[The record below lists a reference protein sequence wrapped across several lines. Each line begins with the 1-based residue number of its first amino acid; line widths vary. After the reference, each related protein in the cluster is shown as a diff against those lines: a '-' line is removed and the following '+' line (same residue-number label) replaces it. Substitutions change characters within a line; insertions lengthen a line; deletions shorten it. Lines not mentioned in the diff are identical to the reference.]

1 MTHDFLKDTFL
12 PCILKRD
19 ANKCVIASWLHW
31 SLYIL
36 PQSRWRTCFE
46 FSVKIR
52 QEIPSA
58 NQGHLARPGLCAI
71 PKIANK
77 CIFHYAFAAPLGV
90 KVMPRTWTTTEVVV
104 TGVSQWRARAIPQQQ
119 TFRISLNRRAERRGA
134 AVAATSRNMDKLGC
148 LVQTRKLE
156 KRQTD

>member
-12 PCILKRD
+12 RCILKRD
-19 ANKCVIASWLHW
+19 ANKCVIASGLHW

-58 NQGHLARPGLCAI
+58 NQGHLVRSLCYTQNCKLNSIMLLRLHWGWKWGHELGLQGGGDLSVAVAG
-71 PKIANK
+71 PS
-77 CIFHYAFAAPLGV
+77 HG
-90 KVMPRTWTTTEVVV
+90 
-104 TGVSQWRARAIPQQQ
+104 AIPQQQ
-119 TFRISLNRRAERRGA
+119 TFRISLNSRAEQRGA
-134 AVAATSRNMDKLGC
+134 AVAASRNMDKLGC

>member
-12 PCILKRD
+12 RCILKRD

-58 NQGHLARPGLCAI
+58 NQGHLAR
-71 PKIANK
+71 
-77 CIFHYAFAAPLGV
+77 
-90 KVMPRTWTTTEVVV
+90 
-104 TGVSQWRARAIPQQQ
+104 
-119 TFRISLNRRAERRGA
+119 SLFYTQNC
-134 AVAATSRNMDKLGC
+134 KLGEYFIMLLRLHSEWKWC
-148 LVQTRKLE
+148 HELGLQLRWWWRECRSGGPEPWSHPSAANFQNFIKQPSRAARGSGGRN
-156 KRQTD
+156 KPQHG

>member
-12 PCILKRD
+12 RCILKRD

-71 PKIANK
+71 PKIAANNW
-77 CIFHYAFAAPLGV
+77 IFHYAFAAPLRV
-90 KVMPRTWTTTEVVV
+90 KVMPRTWTTTEVLVA
-104 TGVSQWRARAIPQQQ
+104 GVSQWRDRPIPQPQQQ
-119 TFRISLNRRAERRGA
+119 TFRISLNSREGGA
-134 AVAATSRNMDKLGC
+134 GQRWPQQAAAWINLDVWFRLGN
-148 LVQTRKLE
+148 
-156 KRQTD
+156 